1 MGRAMVDRHRD
12 HRLTV
17 RQGLARVLAAT
28 AFAWSTFALPTV
40 SVAAETGSA
49 PTWMPPAYLVWRTGG
64 LPAGLTPR
72 LDALAGTRHVVV
84 VAGDTLWMK
93 RSALADGTV
102 VDRASG
108 RYRFPIE
115 VMATSISDLRP
126 FLPGTWRNVV
136 VRALRRGRAILGTS
150 SASLRGLGV
159 GDRMVFGGGRLTIG
173 AVVPDE
179 VVAWSEALVAREI
192 GRRLGVRHDRF
203 ALLEMQKAPTEG
215 ALARRIAPLLG
226 PGYPPTV
233 RRPGNATFRRQGDS
247 VWPPVLM
254 KRGFGEFQA
263 YPDPAHPG
271 YLRMHPSF
279 VRDHLA
285 TRSVPLLGRFTC
297 NRRVFPPLIAAMR
310 DLRARGA
317 SGAIHNFAG
326 CYNARMVMRLPTAPP
341 SHHAWGAAV
350 DINSIANPYGAPP
363 RQPIVLVRTMLRH
376 GFTWGGRWR
385 VPDAMHFEFV
395 GHAGS

>member
-1 MGRAMVDRHRD
+1 
-12 HRLTV
+12 
-17 RQGLARVLAAT
+17 
-28 AFAWSTFALPTV
+28 
-40 SVAAETGSA
+40 
-49 PTWMPPAYLVWRTGG
+49 
-64 LPAGLTPR
+64 
-72 LDALAGTRHVVV
+72 
-84 VAGDTLWMK
+84 
-93 RSALADGTV
+93 
-102 VDRASG
+102 
-108 RYRFPIE
+108 
-115 VMATSISDLRP
+115 
-126 FLPGTWRNVV
+126 
-136 VRALRRGRAILGTS
+136 
-150 SASLRGLGV
+150 
-159 GDRMVFGGGRLTIG
+159 
-173 AVVPDE
+173 E
-179 VVAWSEALVAREI
+179 VVAWSEVLVAREV

-203 ALLEMQKAPTEG
+203 ALLQLQKAPTEG

>member
-1 MGRAMVDRHRD
+1 MGRALVDGRRRD
-12 HRLTV
+12 HPLTG
-17 RQGLARVLAAT
+17 RRGLARVLAAA
-28 AFAWSTFALPTV
+28 AFAWSTMASPAV
-40 SVAAETGSA
+40 SIAAEAGSA

-72 LDALAGTRHVVV
+72 LDALAGTRNVVV

-93 RSALADGTV
+93 RSALADGTL

-115 VMATSISDLRP
+115 VMATSIHDLQP
-126 FLPGTWRNVV
+126 FLPGTSRDVV
-136 VRALRRGRAILGTS
+136 VDALRRGRGILGTS

-159 GDRMVFGGGRLTIG
+159 GDRMVFPDGRITIG
-173 AVVPDE
+173 AIVPDE
-179 VVAWSEALVAREI
+179 VVAWSEVMVAREV
-192 GRRLGVRHDRF
+192 GRPLGVRHDRF
-203 ALLEMQKAPTEG
+203 ALLQMQKAPTEG
-215 ALARRIAPLLG
+215 ALARRVAPLLG

-233 RRPGNATFRRQGDS
+233 RRPGKATFRRQGDS

-285 TRSVPLLGRFTC
+285 TRSAPLLGRFTC
-297 NRRVFPPLIAAMR
+297 SRRVFPPLIAAMR

-317 SGAIHNFAG
+317 SGAIHDFAG
-326 CYNARMVMRLPTAPP
+326 CYNARMVMRRRRAPRRITPGERPSTSTRSRTRTARPRGNP
-341 SHHAWGAAV
+341 S
-350 DINSIANPYGAPP
+350 S
-363 RQPIVLVRTMLRH
+363 
-376 GFTWGGRWR
+376 
-385 VPDAMHFEFV
+385 
-395 GHAGS
+395 S

>member
-1 MGRAMVDRHRD
+1 
-12 HRLTV
+12 
-17 RQGLARVLAAT
+17 
-28 AFAWSTFALPTV
+28 
-40 SVAAETGSA
+40 
-49 PTWMPPAYLVWRTGG
+49 MPPAYLVWRTGG
-64 LPAGLTPR
+64 LPVGLTPR
-72 LDALAGTRHVVV
+72 LDDLAGTRHVVV
-84 VAGDTLWMK
+84 VAGDTLWMT
-93 RSALADGTV
+93 RSARADGTL
-102 VDRASG
+102 VDRTTG

-115 VMATSISDLRP
+115 VMATSIRDLEP
-126 FLPGTWRNVV
+126 FLPATWRDVV
-136 VRALRRGRAILGTS
+136 VQALRRGRGILGTS
-150 SASLRGLGV
+150 SAALRGLGV
-159 GDRMVFGGGRLTIG
+159 GDRMVFDHGRLTIG

-179 VVAWSEALVAREI
+179 VVAWSEVMVAREV

-203 ALLEMQKAPTEG
+203 ALLQMQTAPAEG

-233 RRPGNATFRRQGDS
+233 RRPGNATFRRQGHS

-254 KRGFGEFQA
+254 KRTFGEFQA
-263 YPDPAHPG
+263 YPDPPHPG

-279 VRDHLA
+279 IRDHLA

-297 NRRVFPPLIAAMR
+297 NRKVFPPLIAAMR

-317 SGAIHNFAG
+317 ARAIHDFAG
-326 CYNARMVMRLPTAPP
+326 CYSARMVMRRPTAPP

-363 RQPIVLVRTMLRH
+363 RQPPVLVRTMLRH
-376 GFTWGGRWR
+376 GFTWGGLWR

-395 GHAGS
+395 GHAGG